1 MSRAKTRRSCNSPSN
16 QLRIIGGQ
24 WRGRKLSFPSIDGLR
39 PTTDRVRET
48 VFNWLAV
55 DIHDAQ
61 CLDLFA
67 GSGALGLE
75 ALSRGASLVDLIDNA
90 RPATNLLRE
99 NLQLLKASN
108 GQVTQA
114 SAADWLRQNTDKTYD
129 IIFLDPPFHQ
139 DLAQICIQLIDQ
151 QAMLKPG
158 GWLYLEMGKEEALPE
173 LPPQWQLHR
182 EKTAG
187 QVCYRLYKL
196 PRQV

>member
-1 MSRAKTRRSCNSPSN
+1 MSKANTKRAGHSPSN

-48 VFNWLAV
+48 VFNWLTV
-55 DIHDAQ
+55 DIHNAE

-75 ALSRGASLVDLIDNA
+75 ALSRGASLVDLVDNA
-90 RPATNLLRE
+90 RLATQQLRD
-99 NLQLLKASN
+99 NLQLLKASH
-108 GQVTQA
+108 GQVVQA
-114 SAADWLRQNTDKTYD
+114 NAAEWLQQNADKAYD
-129 IIFLDPPFHQ
+129 IIFLDPPFRQ
-139 DLAQICIQLIDQ
+139 DLAQNCIQLINQ

-158 GWLYLEMGKEEALPE
+158 GWLYLEMGKEESLPE

>member
-1 MSRAKTRRSCNSPSN
+1 MSKARPKQSANSPSN

-48 VFNWLAV
+48 VFNWLTA
-55 DIHDAQ
+55 DIHGAQ

-75 ALSRGASLVDLIDNA
+75 ALSRGASFVDLVDNA
-90 RPATNLLRE
+90 RSAASQLRE
-99 NLQLLKASN
+99 NLQLLDASH
-108 GQVTQA
+108 GQVSQINATEWLQQN
-114 SAADWLRQNTDKTYD
+114 ADKSYD
-129 IIFLDPPFHQ
+129 IIFLDPPFRQ
-139 DLAQICIQLIDQ
+139 NLAQTCIQLIDQ
-151 QAMLKPG
+151 QAMLKPD
-158 GWLYLEMGKEEALPE
+158 GWLYLEMGKEETLPV
-173 LPPQWQLHR
+173 LAPNWQLHR